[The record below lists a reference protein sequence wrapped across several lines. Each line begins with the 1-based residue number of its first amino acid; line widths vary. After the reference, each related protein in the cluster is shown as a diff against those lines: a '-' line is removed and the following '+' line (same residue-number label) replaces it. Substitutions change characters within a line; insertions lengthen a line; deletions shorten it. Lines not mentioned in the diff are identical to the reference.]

1 METWTVTV
9 TDTRGRVAYQVE
21 VDLEPERRDSLDG
34 REAIIQAYN
43 QIG

>member
-9 TDTRGRVAYQVE
+9 TDTRGRVVYQMK
-21 VDLEPERRDSLDG
+21 VDIEPVRSDTVDG
-34 REAIIQAYN
+34 PAAIIQAYN